1 MVYPEFCQFLHHY
14 HEKYSKYAFKAADR
28 DGDGRISAAQFCD
41 IMVTIKSHL
50 LTGEVRRQLLAF
62 IQETEGDTLTFAYCT
77 AFRAMLSNMEEMKK
91 IYLDA
96 SRGSRV
102 KEVTKA
108 KFMHSAQRVSQATPL
123 EIDILFQL
131 SNFINRSES
140 IIYSDLQKLAPEVYM
155 KNVTRRLVDIKLVD
169 TPEDRT
175 GPIRLLESLYR
186 FFVGSMSGL
195 LGAGAVYPIDLVK
208 TRMMNQRAESTEM
221 VSRIHAYQVRYTSRE
236 ESYFIHFDSG
246 LIEIFFCAKN
256 IFSLFFYQGTVD
268 CAAKTLRYEGVA
280 GLYRGLGLY
289 LLTVAPEKAI
299 KLATND
305 LVRDKISEA
314 SHGHITLAGELVA
327 GACSGL
333 ANVVFTNPLEIV
345 KIRLQVAG
353 SYSTLAPATA
363 ASVLADLGL
372 RNVYRACAATALRD
386 VTFCSLYF
394 PLYAHL
400 KPVRGDL

>member
-50 LTGEVRRQLLAF
+50 LTGEVSRQLLAF
-62 IQETEGDTLTFAYCT
+62 IQETEGDTLSFAYCT
-77 AFRAMLSNMEEMKK
+77 AFRAMLANMEEMKK

-108 KFMHSAQRVSQATPL
+108 KFLHSAQRVSQATPL

-155 KNVTRRLVDIKLVD
+155 KNVTRRLVDIKLVH
-169 TPEDRT
+169 TAEDRT
-175 GPIRLLESLYR
+175 GPVRLLESLYR

-221 VSRIHAYQVRYTSRE
+221 VSRIHAYQARPHVLILYTLGPG
-236 ESYFIHFDSG
+236 SG
-246 LIEIFFCAKN
+246 LHEIFFLSTK
-256 IFSLFFYQGTVD
+256 ILFCFYQGTVD

-314 SHGHITLAGELVA
+314 SHGHITVAGELVA

-333 ANVVFTNPLEIV
+333 ANVVFTNPLEIL

-400 KPVRGDL
+400 KPVRGDLL